1 MSSKQERRKKRLKKK
16 SFTKLR
22 DSREAIPTTS
32 DLGVLG
38 VGSSVLGSYAVLC
51 TTLFQSDF
59 ASGRVSTSEIE
70 LECVRVQQQ

>member
-38 VGSSVLGSYAVLC
+38 VGSSVFGSYAVLC
-51 TTLFQSDF
+51 T
-59 ASGRVSTSEIE
+59 EY
-70 LECVRVQQQ
+70 CVFGSYVVLCIQYSY